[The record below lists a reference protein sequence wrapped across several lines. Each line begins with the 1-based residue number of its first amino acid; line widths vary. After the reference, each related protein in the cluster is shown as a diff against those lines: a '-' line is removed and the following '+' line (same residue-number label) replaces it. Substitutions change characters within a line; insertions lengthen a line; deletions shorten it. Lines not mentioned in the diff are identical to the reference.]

1 MLHKLLT
8 KKIFICSFSVLAV
21 LFIGV
26 LALLTALN
34 IFLSDFKL
42 INKCVHK
49 ATGLTLQVENYSFNY
64 SPFALN
70 FRADELFLLSEKNET
85 PILTLK
91 KSYLKINIFP
101 FLLRK
106 LSIDTFLAN
115 EADLLITRQKDGTF
129 DFFKYFNGKKSFI
142 KPDLASSKIN
152 ILDYNILIN
161 DYATKNKFLIDGKYI
176 SANGLDFNKK
186 LAVSTKG
193 DFVVNENNK
202 TSYSP
207 YLIDIDLL
215 KSRKKLNLK
224 KHDIL
229 LSSLNISFL
238 KSYFSDLKFNNFD
251 AKIDIYSNSTDEG
264 IFKLYIFA
272 DKLNIAF
279 DYKGDKNTIVANK
292 PVLNEIDFNF
302 MNSDFIINK
311 GELWTDG
318 GKVEYSGKIKNI
330 NNIKN
335 IEPNLNIGLRNIDLH
350 KFVQILPDTLI
361 PMKEPYVK
369 NLKKYNANALADGDI
384 KVRFKS
390 KEDFNVKGKINF
402 NDVYVVERP
411 KNAKTSFGSCEFI
424 GQEVLIDVY
433 ANAPNDAVLTVT
445 GKSKMELNPKGEF
458 YIKSHGKLD
467 LAFAHG
473 VLMPV
478 KEILA
483 LRMGPL
489 PYMTLKGAGEI
500 ELKTKGS
507 KEKANLYGYFVT
519 DDATVTLKDLNAVLT
534 EGKVKVL
541 FDKSDISFNG
551 AKGKIDGANVSID
564 GKADTLGNLNV
575 LVDVK
580 DISAKKAMN
589 IAQTSPIVTSALDGG
604 EFLKSFKPD
613 SGNIDFNMN
622 LYGNIPPDAV
632 FGQSS
637 DSVFAKG
644 KITFKGNSLTIEPDI
659 KTTNVKGELNFENSA
674 DFNLS
679 ADIYDS
685 PFKITGKVEQ
695 KGSKNKIVHGIP
707 SMVDLKFFSDNINS
721 SSVGDFITDNISLFA
736 PQNRI
741 FAKNLAQIF
750 NSSKFALKADV
761 EARGLVYPNS
771 AELDLSKF
779 DFSGYIKGINLPNSD
794 FNIKQG
800 DISLKGKSVKF
811 NGLRISASNVDILLN
826 GYIDKFASQKPFN
839 NLKVTLYNSSLKSYV
854 DLFAKLLPS
863 NQRKNVNAFKDFQGS
878 VSGNIKLFADKIDG
892 EINPSKISFT
902 DSKTGNKVN
911 LIDGKIKL
919 KNEKTYLKSF
929 NLTYGG
935 IPLYIDG
942 FIQSDGDINPELN
955 LYMAANLSEETCDR
969 VINPLLK
976 YPVLLTGDMSLKG
989 RIQGRLN
996 SYTTYLTAV
1005 INEGSDINYMGVRL
1019 GDTASKREISSKIK
1033 FTGNYADI
1041 NYIRYFRYILHN
1053 KKHVPYDLIKIS
1065 GGIRLNKND
1074 VEFKNLKFYTPNP
1087 APARFINLLFKRS
1100 IAKEGEFVSNL
1111 VLNGSL
1117 SNIKANGNLVFS
1129 KVFLPIYD
1137 SVVENINIVLNKNT
1151 GRATFK
1157 LVIFDTPVDFLVN
1170 FENKVTFPFVIDSL
1184 NIHSSEISVDN
1195 LIKAFDSFSETAT
1208 KISNTPHAAQT
1219 QNITLSPSDVQIKK
1233 GAILVD
1239 KIILNGVE
1247 ANSLKLNFSHSPKD
1261 SSLIINDS
1269 YIAIAGGLIK
1279 GKGKYNFLTDD
1290 IKVSSTFLNCDADL
1304 LTKAFFNMT
1313 GQVYGNTSGNFTM
1326 EMKDFDYVNYIDKIK
1341 AVADFEIQDGRMPKL
1356 GSIEYLLRASNFI
1369 KSGIFGLTLN
1379 NVIELLKPY
1388 RQGNFN
1394 KISGNLKIDSGM
1406 VKDLKIYSQGDELST
1421 YTSGTYDIATGVGD
1435 IEILGKLSRK
1445 ISNLLGPIGNASVVS
1460 VLNMVTKNKADELFK
1475 TQLLQNINKI
1485 PLMNLSNDDFRIFS
1499 VKMNGAISATDAVK
1513 SFTWLN

>member
-1 MLHKLLT
+1 M
-8 KKIFICSFSVLAV
+8 
-21 LFIGV
+21 
-26 LALLTALN
+26 
-34 IFLSDFKL
+34 
-42 INKCVHK
+42 
-49 ATGLTLQVENYSFNY
+49 
-64 SPFALN
+64 
-70 FRADELFLLSEKNET
+70 
-85 PILTLK
+85 
-91 KSYLKINIFP
+91 
-101 FLLRK
+101 
-106 LSIDTFLAN
+106 
-115 EADLLITRQKDGTF
+115 
-129 DFFKYFNGKKSFI
+129 
-142 KPDLASSKIN
+142 
-152 ILDYNILIN
+152 
-161 DYATKNKFLIDGKYI
+161 
-176 SANGLDFNKK
+176 
-186 LAVSTKG
+186 
-193 DFVVNENNK
+193 
-202 TSYSP
+202 
-207 YLIDIDLL
+207 
-215 KSRKKLNLK
+215 
-224 KHDIL
+224 
-229 LSSLNISFL
+229 
-238 KSYFSDLKFNNFD
+238 
-251 AKIDIYSNSTDEG
+251 
-264 IFKLYIFA
+264 
-272 DKLNIAF
+272 
-279 DYKGDKNTIVANK
+279 
-292 PVLNEIDFNF
+292 
-302 MNSDFIINK
+302 
-311 GELWTDG
+311 
-318 GKVEYSGKIKNI
+318 
-330 NNIKN
+330 
-335 IEPNLNIGLRNIDLH
+335 
-350 KFVQILPDTLI
+350 
-361 PMKEPYVK
+361 
-369 NLKKYNANALADGDI
+369 
-384 KVRFKS
+384 
-390 KEDFNVKGKINF
+390 
-402 NDVYVVERP
+402 
-411 KNAKTSFGSCEFI
+411 
-424 GQEVLIDVY
+424 
-433 ANAPNDAVLTVT
+433 
-445 GKSKMELNPKGEF
+445 
-458 YIKSHGKLD
+458 
-467 LAFAHG
+467 
-473 VLMPV
+473 
-478 KEILA
+478 
-483 LRMGPL
+483 
-489 PYMTLKGAGEI
+489 
-500 ELKTKGS
+500 
-507 KEKANLYGYFVT
+507 
-519 DDATVTLKDLNAVLT
+519 
-534 EGKVKVL
+534 
-541 FDKSDISFNG
+541 
-551 AKGKIDGANVSID
+551 
-564 GKADTLGNLNV
+564 
-575 LVDVK
+575 
-580 DISAKKAMN
+580 
-589 IAQTSPIVTSALDGG
+589 
-604 EFLKSFKPD
+604 
-613 SGNIDFNMN
+613 
-622 LYGNIPPDAV
+622 
-632 FGQSS
+632 
-637 DSVFAKG
+637 
-644 KITFKGNSLTIEPDI
+644 
-659 KTTNVKGELNFENSA
+659 
-674 DFNLS
+674 
-679 ADIYDS
+679 
-685 PFKITGKVEQ
+685 
-695 KGSKNKIVHGIP
+695 
-707 SMVDLKFFSDNINS
+707 
-721 SSVGDFITDNISLFA
+721 
-736 PQNRI
+736 
-741 FAKNLAQIF
+741 
-750 NSSKFALKADV
+750 
-761 EARGLVYPNS
+761 
-771 AELDLSKF
+771 
-779 DFSGYIKGINLPNSD
+779 
-794 FNIKQG
+794 
-800 DISLKGKSVKF
+800 KF

-839 NLKVTLYNSSLKSYV
+839 NLKVILYNSSLKSYV

-955 LYMAANLSEETCDR
+955 VYMATNLSEETCDR

-1019 GDTASKREISSKIK
+1019 GDAASKREVSSKIK

-1313 GQVYGNTSGNFTM
+1313 GQVYGNTSGNFTL

-1406 VKDLKIYSQGDELST
+1406 VKD
-1421 YTSGTYDIATGVGD
+1421 
-1435 IEILGKLSRK
+1435 
-1445 ISNLLGPIGNASVVS
+1445 
-1460 VLNMVTKNKADELFK
+1460 
-1475 TQLLQNINKI
+1475 
-1485 PLMNLSNDDFRIFS
+1485 
-1499 VKMNGAISATDAVK
+1499 
-1513 SFTWLN
+1513 